1 MYGRDSHGGHARV
14 GMEDNVYLR
23 KGVLARS
30 NAEMVDKMARIVR
43 EFDRE
48 LASPGDVREMLRLKG
63 KSQTAFQ

>member
-1 MYGRDSHGGHARV
+1 
-14 GMEDNVYLR
+14 MEDNVYLR